1 MEMAERVEAIRQKLN
16 QYGYE
21 YYVLDRPSVPDA
33 EYDRL
38 MNELIEIETDYP
50 ELRSPDSPT
59 QRVGGVPLD
68 AFVKVTHDTPML
80 SLGNVFSKEEL
91 VEWVERIEKDLGYS
105 PLFVAELK
113 FDGLA
118 VSLKYEE
125 GRLVRGATRGDG
137 TTGEDITQNLKTI
150 RSIPLRLN
158 EDVTFEVRGEA
169 YMPKRSFEH
178 LNDERERLG
187 EPLFANPRNAAAGSL
202 RQLDSKIAA
211 SRNLAFFAYGLV
223 STDDLVAS
231 HDESL
236 EYLRRLGIA
245 VSQEYT
251 TCHTADELWDY
262 IETYVT
268 KRSELPYEIDGIV
281 IKVAAYEEQE
291 QLGFTAKSPR
301 WAVAYKF
308 PAEEVVT
315 TIEDVD
321 FSVGR
326 TGKVTPR
333 ARFAPVSV
341 AGSTVTYATLH
352 NEDFIVEKDLHI
364 GDRVVIKKAGD
375 VIPAVVSALVSERT
389 GEEKEIVFPSHCP
402 ACESELVR
410 LEGEADHRCVNPEC
424 PAQLLEG
431 LIHFVSRPAMNI
443 DGLGEKV
450 ITQLHASDLVH
461 NVADLYRLDRDALLA
476 LDRMGETSV
485 TNLLAAIEQ
494 SKQNSLERVLFAL
507 GIRLVGQK
515 AAALIAERFETM
527 EAVMEASVDEL
538 TSIDGIGTKMAESI
552 VLYFEKPEARD
563 LVRDLGAAGVNLT
576 FKGAK
581 RPVADADAPL
591 AGKTVVLTGKLH
603 EMTRGEAGKQLE
615 LLGASVTGSVSKNTD
630 LLIAGEKAGSKLT
643 KAESLGIEVWDE
655 AALLAFLADRS

>member
-1 MEMAERVEAIRQKLN
+1 MEMAERVEELRKTLN

-21 YYVLDRPSVPDA
+21 YYVLDRPSVPDS

-38 MNELIEIETDYP
+38 MNELIQIETDYP
-50 ELRSPDSPT
+50 ELRTPDSPT
-59 QRVGGVPLD
+59 QRVGGAPLD

-91 VEWVERIEKDLGYS
+91 AEWVERIEKDLGYT
-105 PLFVAELK
+105 PTFVAELK

-118 VSLKYEE
+118 VSLKYED

-137 TTGEDITQNLKTI
+137 TIGEDITQNLKTI
-150 RSIPLRLN
+150 RAIPLRLQ

-169 YMPKRSFEH
+169 YMPKRSFEQ

-223 STDDLVAS
+223 SQDDLVAS

-236 EYLRRLGIA
+236 AYLKRLGVA
-245 VSQEYT
+245 VSGDYT
-251 TCHTADELWDY
+251 TCKTADELWDY
-262 IETYVT
+262 IEMYVT

-281 IKVAAYEEQE
+281 IKVAGYEEQE

-352 NEDFIVEKDLHI
+352 NEDFIKEKDLHI

-375 VIPAVVSALVSERT
+375 VIPAVVSALASERS
-389 GEEKEIVFPSHCP
+389 GEERAIEFPTHCP
-402 ACESELVR
+402 ACGSELIR

-431 LIHFVSRPAMNI
+431 LIHFVSRQAMNI

-450 ITQLHASDLVH
+450 ITQLHEAGLVH
-461 NVADLYRLDRDALLA
+461 NVADLYRLNRDDLLG
-476 LDRMGETSV
+476 LERMGETSV
-485 TNLLAAIEQ
+485 TNLLSAIEQ

-515 AAALIAERFETM
+515 AASLIAERFETM
-527 EAVMEASVDEL
+527 EAIIDATVEEL

-552 VLYFEKPEARD
+552 VLYFEKPEARE
-563 LVRDLGAAGVNLT
+563 LVSELAESGVNLS
-576 FKGAK
+576 FKGTK
-581 RPVADADAPL
+581 RPTAEGAPL
-591 AGKTVVLTGKLH
+591 SGKTVVLTGKLH

-630 LLIAGEKAGSKLT
+630 LLVAGEKAGSKLT

-655 AALLAFLADRS
+655 AKLLDFLSEHA

>member
-1 MEMAERVEAIRQKLN
+1 MEMTERVEELREALN

-21 YYVLDRPSVPDA
+21 YYVLDRPSVPDS

-38 MNELIEIETDYP
+38 MNELIQIETDYP
-50 ELRSPDSPT
+50 ELRTPDSPT
-59 QRVGGVPLD
+59 QRVGGAPLD

-80 SLGNVFSKEEL
+80 SLGNVFSEEEL
-91 VEWVERIEKDLGYS
+91 VEWVERIEKDLGYT
-105 PLFVAELK
+105 PKFVAELK

-125 GRLVRGATRGDG
+125 GRFTRGATRGDG
-137 TTGEDITQNLKTI
+137 TEGEDVTQNLKTI
-150 RSIPLRLN
+150 RSIPLRLR
-158 EDVTFEVRGEA
+158 EDVTFEVRGEV
-169 YMPKRSFEH
+169 YMPKRSFEQ

-187 EPLFANPRNAAAGSL
+187 EPLFANPRNAAAGSI

-223 STDDLVAS
+223 SQDDLVAS
-231 HDESL
+231 HDQSL
-236 EYLRRLGIA
+236 DYLKRLGVA
-245 VSQEYT
+245 VSNDYT
-251 TCHTADELWDY
+251 TCSTAGELWDY

-268 KRSELPYEIDGIV
+268 KRNELPYEIDGIV
-281 IKVAAYEEQE
+281 IKVAGYEEQE

-315 TIEDVD
+315 TIEAVD

-352 NEDFIVEKDLHI
+352 NEDFIKEKDLHI
-364 GDRVVIKKAGD
+364 GDRVIIKKAGD
-375 VIPAVVSALVSERT
+375 VIPAVVSALVSERD
-389 GEEKEIVFPSHCP
+389 GEEREIEFPTHCP
-402 ACESELVR
+402 ACESELIR

-431 LIHFVSRPAMNI
+431 LIHFVSRQAMNI

-450 ITQLHASDLVH
+450 ITQLHESGLIH
-461 NVADLYRLDRDALLA
+461 TVADLYRLDRGDLLA
-476 LDRMGETSV
+476 LERMGETSV
-485 TNLLAAIEQ
+485 SNLLTAIEQ

-515 AAALIAERFETM
+515 AASIIAERFETM
-527 EAVMEASVDEL
+527 EAIMDATVEEL
-538 TSIDGIGTKMAESI
+538 TAIDGIGTKMAESI
-552 VLYFEKPEARD
+552 VLYFEKPEARE
-563 LVRDLGAAGVNLT
+563 LVHELGTTGVNLS
-576 FKGAK
+576 FKGTK
-581 RPVADADAPL
+581 RPAADDAPL
-591 AGKTVVLTGKLH
+591 SGKTIVLTGKLH
-603 EMTRGEAGKQLE
+603 EMTRGEAGKKLE

-630 LLIAGEKAGSKLT
+630 ILVAGEKAGSKLT
-643 KAESLGIEVWDE
+643 KAESFGIEVWDE
-655 AALLAFLADRS
+655 AKLLDFLNGHV

>member
-1 MEMAERVEAIRQKLN
+1 MEMAERVEELRKSLN

-21 YYVLDRPSVPDA
+21 YYVLDRPSVPDS

-38 MNELIEIETDYP
+38 MNELIQIETDYP
-50 ELRSPDSPT
+50 ELRTPDSPT
-59 QRVGGVPLD
+59 QRVGGAPLD

-91 VEWVERIEKDLGYS
+91 VEWVERIEKDLGYT
-105 PLFVAELK
+105 PTFVAELK

-118 VSLKYEE
+118 VSLKYED

-150 RSIPLRLN
+150 RAIPLRLQ

-169 YMPKRSFEH
+169 YMPKRSFEQ
-178 LNDERERLG
+178 LNDERERVG

-223 STDDLVAS
+223 SQDDLVAS

-236 EYLRRLGIA
+236 DYLKRLGVA
-245 VSQEYT
+245 VSGDYT
-251 TCHTADELWDY
+251 TCKTADELWDY

-281 IKVAAYEEQE
+281 IKVAGYEEQE

-352 NEDFIVEKDLHI
+352 NEDFIKEKDLHI

-375 VIPAVVSALVSERT
+375 VIPAVVSALASERS
-389 GEEKEIVFPSHCP
+389 GEEQAIEFPTHCP
-402 ACESELVR
+402 ACGSELIR

-431 LIHFVSRPAMNI
+431 LIHFVSRQAMNI

-450 ITQLHASDLVH
+450 ITQLHEAGLVH
-461 NVADLYRLDRDALLA
+461 NVADLYRLNRDDLLG
-476 LDRMGETSV
+476 LERMGETSV
-485 TNLLAAIEQ
+485 TNLLSAIEQ

-515 AAALIAERFETM
+515 AASLIAERFETM
-527 EAVMEASVDEL
+527 EVIIDAKVEEL

-552 VLYFEKPEARD
+552 VLYFEKPEARE
-563 LVRDLGAAGVNLT
+563 LVKELSESGVNLS
-576 FKGAK
+576 FKGTK
-581 RPVADADAPL
+581 RPTTEGAPL
-591 AGKTVVLTGKLH
+591 SGKTVVLTGKLH

-630 LLIAGEKAGSKLT
+630 LLVAGEKAGSKLT

-655 AALLAFLADRS
+655 AKLLDFINEHA

>member
-1 MEMAERVEAIRQKLN
+1 MEMAERVEELRQMLN

-21 YYVLDRPSVPDA
+21 YYVLDRPSVPDS

-38 MNELIEIETDYP
+38 MNELIQIETDYP
-50 ELRSPDSPT
+50 ELRTPDSPT
-59 QRVGGVPLD
+59 QRVGGAPLD

-91 VEWVERIEKDLGYS
+91 VEWVERIEKDLGYT
-105 PLFVAELK
+105 PTFVAELK

-118 VSLKYEE
+118 VSLKYEN

-158 EDVTFEVRGEA
+158 EDVTLEVRGEA
-169 YMPKRSFEH
+169 YMPKRSFEQ
-178 LNDERERLG
+178 LNDERERIG

-223 STDDLVAS
+223 SQDDLVAS

-236 EYLRRLGIA
+236 DYLKRLGVA
-245 VSQEYT
+245 VNGDYRICQ
-251 TCHTADELWDY
+251 TADELWDY

-268 KRSELPYEIDGIV
+268 KRSDLPYEIDGIV
-281 IKVAAYEEQE
+281 IKVAGYEEQE

-352 NEDFIVEKDLHI
+352 NEDFIKEKDLHI

-375 VIPAVVSALVSERT
+375 VIPAVVSALASERS
-389 GEEKEIVFPSHCP
+389 GEERVIEFPTHCP
-402 ACESELVR
+402 ACGSELIR

-431 LIHFVSRPAMNI
+431 LIHFVSRQAMNI

-450 ITQLHASDLVH
+450 ITQLHEAGLVH
-461 NVADLYRLDRDALLA
+461 NVADLYRLDRDDLLG
-476 LDRMGETSV
+476 LERMGETSV
-485 TNLLAAIEQ
+485 TNLLSAIEQ

-515 AAALIAERFETM
+515 AASLIAERFETM
-527 EAVMEASVDEL
+527 EAIIAATVEEL
-538 TSIDGIGTKMAESI
+538 TAIDGIGTKMAESI
-552 VLYFEKPEARD
+552 VLYFEKPEARE
-563 LVRDLGAAGVNLT
+563 LVKELSELGVNLS
-576 FKGAK
+576 FKGTK
-581 RPVADADAPL
+581 RPTTEGAPL
-591 AGKTVVLTGKLH
+591 SGKTVVLTGKLH

-630 LLIAGEKAGSKLT
+630 LLVAGEKAGSKLA

-655 AALLAFLADRS
+655 AKLLDFLHEHA

>member
-1 MEMAERVEAIRQKLN
+1 MEMIEHVEALRQKLN
-16 QYGYE
+16 QYGHE

-38 MNELIEIETDYP
+38 MNELIQIETEYP

-59 QRVGGVPLD
+59 QRVGGAPLD

-80 SLGNVFSKEEL
+80 SLGNVFSRDDL
-91 VEWVERIEKDLGYS
+91 SEWVERIEKDLGYA

-118 VSLKYEE
+118 VSLKYED
-125 GRLVRGATRGDG
+125 GRLKRGATRGDG
-137 TTGEDITQNLKTI
+137 TTGEDITRNLRTI

-169 YMPKRSFEH
+169 YMPKRSFEQ

-202 RQLDSKIAA
+202 RQLDSKIAS

-223 STDDLVAS
+223 SDGELVTS

-236 EYLRRLGIA
+236 EYLKRLGVA
-245 VSQEYT
+245 VSSEYT
-251 TCHTADELWDY
+251 TCRTADELWDY

-268 KRSELPYEIDGIV
+268 KRADLPYEIDGIV

-352 NEDFIVEKDLHI
+352 NEDFIKEKDLRI
-364 GDRVVIKKAGD
+364 NDRVVIKKAGD
-375 VIPAVVSALVSERT
+375 VIPAVVSAIVSERT
-389 GEEKEIVFPSHCP
+389 GDEAEIVFPTNCP
-402 ACESELVR
+402 ACSSELVR

-450 ITQLHASDLVH
+450 ITQLHAAGLVH
-461 NVADLYRLDRDALLA
+461 NVADLYVLERDTLLN
-476 LDRMGETSV
+476 LERMGETSV

-515 AAALIAERFETM
+515 AAILIAERFDTM
-527 EAVMEASVDEL
+527 EAIMKATAEEL
-538 TSIDGIGTKMAESI
+538 IAIDGIGTKMAESI
-552 VLYFEKPEARD
+552 VLYFEKPEARE
-563 LVRDLGAAGVNLT
+563 LVRELEAVGVNLT

-581 RPVADADAPL
+581 RPVDTDAPL
-591 AGKTVVLTGKLH
+591 AGKTVVLTGKLY
-603 EMTRGEAGKQLE
+603 EMTRGEAGNRLE

-630 LLIAGEKAGSKLT
+630 LLVAGEKAGSKLS
-643 KAESLGIEVWDE
+643 KAETLGVEVWDE
-655 AALLAFLADRS
+655 SKLLAFLAEHA

>member
-1 MEMAERVEAIRQKLN
+1 MEMAERVEELRKTLN

-21 YYVLDRPSVPDA
+21 YYVLDRPSVPDS

-38 MNELIEIETDYP
+38 MNELIQIETDYP
-50 ELRSPDSPT
+50 ELRTPDSPT
-59 QRVGGVPLD
+59 QRVGGAPLD

-80 SLGNVFSKEEL
+80 SLGNVFSKEGL
-91 VEWVERIEKDLGYS
+91 VEWVERIEKDLGYT
-105 PLFVAELK
+105 PTFVAELK

-118 VSLKYEE
+118 VSLKYED

-150 RSIPLRLN
+150 RAIPLRLQ

-169 YMPKRSFEH
+169 YMPKRSFEQ
-178 LNDERERLG
+178 LNDERERVG

-223 STDDLVAS
+223 SQDDLVAS

-236 EYLRRLGIA
+236 DYLKRLGVA
-245 VSQEYT
+245 VSGDYT
-251 TCHTADELWDY
+251 TCKTADELWDY

-281 IKVAAYEEQE
+281 IKVAGYEEQE

-352 NEDFIVEKDLHI
+352 NEDFIKEKDLHI

-375 VIPAVVSALVSERT
+375 VIPAVVSALASERS
-389 GEEKEIVFPSHCP
+389 GEERAIEFPTHCP
-402 ACESELVR
+402 TCGSELIR

-431 LIHFVSRPAMNI
+431 LIHFVSRQAMNI

-450 ITQLHASDLVH
+450 ITQLHEAGLVH
-461 NVADLYRLDRDALLA
+461 NVADLYRLNRDDLLG
-476 LDRMGETSV
+476 LERMGETSV
-485 TNLLAAIEQ
+485 TNLLSAIEQ

-515 AAALIAERFETM
+515 AASLIAERFETM
-527 EAVMEASVDEL
+527 EAIIEATVEEL

-552 VLYFEKPEARD
+552 VLYFEKPEARE
-563 LVRDLGAAGVNLT
+563 LVKELSESGVNLS
-576 FKGAK
+576 FKGTK
-581 RPVADADAPL
+581 RPTTEGAPL
-591 AGKTVVLTGKLH
+591 SGKTVVLTGKLH
-603 EMTRGEAGKQLE
+603 EMTRGEAGRQLE

-630 LLIAGEKAGSKLT
+630 LLVAGEKAGSKLT

-655 AALLAFLADRS
+655 AKLLDFLNEHA

>member
-1 MEMAERVEAIRQKLN
+1 MEMTEHVETLRQKLN

-38 MNELIEIETDYP
+38 MNELIQIETDYP

-59 QRVGGVPLD
+59 QRVGGAPLD
-68 AFVKVTHDTPML
+68 AFVKVMHDTPML
-80 SLGNVFSKEEL
+80 SLGNVFSKDDL
-91 VEWVERIEKDLGYS
+91 IEWVERIEKDLGYA

-118 VSLKYEE
+118 VSLKYED
-125 GRLVRGATRGDG
+125 GRLKRGATRGDG

-150 RSIPLRLN
+150 RTIPLRLN

-202 RQLDSKIAA
+202 RQLDSKIAS

-223 STDDLVAS
+223 SNDELVAS

-236 EYLRRLGIA
+236 EYLKRLGIA
-245 VSQEYT
+245 VSGEYT
-251 TCHTADELWDY
+251 TCRTADELWDY
-262 IETYVT
+262 IEMYVT

-315 TIEDVD
+315 TIEAVD

-333 ARFAPVSV
+333 ARFAPVAV

-352 NEDFIVEKDLHI
+352 NEDFIKEKDLRI
-364 GDRVVIKKAGD
+364 NDRVVIKKAGD

-389 GEEKEIVFPSHCP
+389 GNEAEIIFPTHCP
-402 ACESELVR
+402 ACASELVR
-410 LEGEADHRCVNPEC
+410 LDGEADHRCVNPEC

-450 ITQLHASDLVH
+450 ITQLHAAGLVH
-461 NVADLYRLDRDALLA
+461 NVADLYVLDREALLA
-476 LDRMGETSV
+476 LERMGETSV

-515 AAALIAERFETM
+515 AAVLIAERFETM
-527 EAVMEASVDEL
+527 DAIMDASVEAL
-538 TSIDGIGTKMAESI
+538 IAIDGIGTKMAESI
-552 VLYFEKPEARD
+552 VLYFEKPEARE
-563 LVRDLGAAGVNLT
+563 LVRELDTAGVNLT
-576 FKGAK
+576 FKGVK
-581 RPVADADAPL
+581 RSVAADAPL
-591 AGKTVVLTGKLH
+591 AGKTVVLTGKLY
-603 EMTRGEAGKQLE
+603 EMTRGEAGKRLE

-630 LLIAGEKAGSKLT
+630 LLVAGEKAGSKLS
-643 KAESLGIEVWDE
+643 KAEALGVEVWDE
-655 AALLAFLADRS
+655 TQLLAFLAEHV

>member
-1 MEMAERVEAIRQKLN
+1 MAERVEELRQTLN

-21 YYVLDRPSVPDA
+21 YYVLDRPSVPDS

-38 MNELIEIETDYP
+38 MNELIQIETDYP
-50 ELRSPDSPT
+50 ELRTPDSPT
-59 QRVGGVPLD
+59 QRVGGAPLD

-91 VEWVERIEKDLGYS
+91 VEWVERIEKDLGYT
-105 PLFVAELK
+105 PTFVAELK

-118 VSLKYEE
+118 VSLKYEN

-169 YMPKRSFEH
+169 YMPKRSFEQ
-178 LNDERERLG
+178 LNDERERNG

-223 STDDLVAS
+223 SQDDLVAS

-236 EYLRRLGIA
+236 DYLKRLGVA
-245 VSQEYT
+245 VSGDYT
-251 TCHTADELWDY
+251 TCQTADELWDY
-262 IETYVT
+262 IETYAT
-268 KRSELPYEIDGIV
+268 KRSDLPYEIDGIV
-281 IKVAAYEEQE
+281 IKVAGYEEQE

-352 NEDFIVEKDLHI
+352 NEDFIKEKDLHI

-375 VIPAVVSALVSERT
+375 VIPAVVSALASERS
-389 GEEKEIVFPSHCP
+389 GEERVIEFPTHCP
-402 ACESELVR
+402 ACGSELIR

-431 LIHFVSRPAMNI
+431 LIHFVSRQAMNI

-450 ITQLHASDLVH
+450 ITQLHEAGLVH
-461 NVADLYRLDRDALLA
+461 NVADLYRLDRDDLLG
-476 LDRMGETSV
+476 LERMGETSV
-485 TNLLAAIEQ
+485 TNLLSAIEQ

-515 AAALIAERFETM
+515 AASLIAERFETM
-527 EAVMEASVDEL
+527 EAIIAATVEEL
-538 TSIDGIGTKMAESI
+538 TAIDGIGTKMAESI
-552 VLYFEKPEARD
+552 VLYFEKPEARE
-563 LVRDLGAAGVNLT
+563 LVKELSELGVNLS
-576 FKGAK
+576 FKGTK
-581 RPVADADAPL
+581 RPTTEGAPL
-591 AGKTVVLTGKLH
+591 SGKTVVLTGKLH

-615 LLGASVTGSVSKNTD
+615 RLGASVTGSVSKNTD
-630 LLIAGEKAGSKLT
+630 LLVAGEKAGSKLA

-655 AALLAFLADRS
+655 AKLLNFLHEQA

>member
-1 MEMAERVEAIRQKLN
+1 MEMAERVEELRKSLN

-21 YYVLDRPSVPDA
+21 YYVLDRPSVPDS

-38 MNELIEIETDYP
+38 MNELIQIETDYP
-50 ELRSPDSPT
+50 ELRTPDSPT
-59 QRVGGVPLD
+59 QRVGGAPLD

-91 VEWVERIEKDLGYS
+91 VEWVERIEKDLGYT
-105 PLFVAELK
+105 PTFVAELK

-118 VSLKYEE
+118 VSLKYED

-150 RSIPLRLN
+150 RAIPLRLQ

-169 YMPKRSFEH
+169 YMPKRSFEQ
-178 LNDERERLG
+178 LNDERERVG

-223 STDDLVAS
+223 SQDDLVAS

-236 EYLRRLGIA
+236 DYLKRLGVA
-245 VSQEYT
+245 VSGDYT
-251 TCHTADELWDY
+251 TCKTADELWEY

-281 IKVAAYEEQE
+281 IKVAGYEEQE

-352 NEDFIVEKDLHI
+352 NEDFIKEKDLHI

-375 VIPAVVSALVSERT
+375 VIPAVVSALASERS
-389 GEEKEIVFPSHCP
+389 GKEQVIEFPTHCP
-402 ACESELVR
+402 ACGSELIR

-431 LIHFVSRPAMNI
+431 LIHFVSRQAMNI

-450 ITQLHASDLVH
+450 ITQLHEAGLVH
-461 NVADLYRLDRDALLA
+461 NVADLYRLNRDDLLG
-476 LDRMGETSV
+476 LERMGETSV
-485 TNLLAAIEQ
+485 ANLLSAIEQ

-515 AAALIAERFETM
+515 AASLIAERFETM
-527 EAVMEASVDEL
+527 EAIIEATVEEL

-552 VLYFEKPEARD
+552 VLYFEKPEARE
-563 LVRDLGAAGVNLT
+563 LVSELAESGVNLS
-576 FKGAK
+576 FKGTK
-581 RPVADADAPL
+581 RPTAEGAPL
-591 AGKTVVLTGKLH
+591 SGKTVVLTGKLH

-630 LLIAGEKAGSKLT
+630 LLVAGEKAGSKLT

-655 AALLAFLADRS
+655 VKLLDFLSEHA

>member
-1 MEMAERVEAIRQKLN
+1 MEMAERVEELRQTLN

-21 YYVLDRPSVPDA
+21 YYVLDRPSVPDS

-38 MNELIEIETDYP
+38 MNELIQIETDYP
-50 ELRSPDSPT
+50 ELRTPDSPT
-59 QRVGGVPLD
+59 QRVGGAPLD

-91 VEWVERIEKDLGYS
+91 VEWVERIEKDLGYT
-105 PLFVAELK
+105 PTFVAELK

-118 VSLKYEE
+118 VSLKYEN

-169 YMPKRSFEH
+169 YMPKRSFEQ
-178 LNDERERLG
+178 LNEERERNG

-223 STDDLVAS
+223 SQDDLVAS

-236 EYLRRLGIA
+236 DYLKRLGVA
-245 VSQEYT
+245 VSGDYT
-251 TCHTADELWDY
+251 TCQTADELWDY
-262 IETYVT
+262 IETYAT
-268 KRSELPYEIDGIV
+268 KRSDLPYEIDGIV
-281 IKVAAYEEQE
+281 IKVAGYEEQE

-352 NEDFIVEKDLHI
+352 NEDFIKEKDLHI

-375 VIPAVVSALVSERT
+375 VIPAVVSALASERS
-389 GEEKEIVFPSHCP
+389 GEERVIEFPTHCP
-402 ACESELVR
+402 ACGSELIR

-431 LIHFVSRPAMNI
+431 LIHFVSRQAMNI

-450 ITQLHASDLVH
+450 ITQLHEAGLVH
-461 NVADLYRLDRDALLA
+461 NVADLYRLDRDDLLG
-476 LDRMGETSV
+476 LERMGETSV
-485 TNLLAAIEQ
+485 TNLLSAIEQ

-515 AAALIAERFETM
+515 AASLIAERFETM
-527 EAVMEASVDEL
+527 EAIIAATVEEL
-538 TSIDGIGTKMAESI
+538 TAIDGIGTKMAESI
-552 VLYFEKPEARD
+552 VLYFEKPEARE
-563 LVRDLGAAGVNLT
+563 LVKELSESGVNLS
-576 FKGAK
+576 FKGTK
-581 RPVADADAPL
+581 RPTTEGAPL
-591 AGKTVVLTGKLH
+591 SGKTVVLTGKLH

-615 LLGASVTGSVSKNTD
+615 RLGASVTGSVSKNTD
-630 LLIAGEKAGSKLT
+630 LLVAGEKAGSKLA

-655 AALLAFLADRS
+655 AKLLDFLHEQA

>member
-1 MEMAERVEAIRQKLN
+1 MEMAERVEELRKTLN

-21 YYVLDRPSVPDA
+21 YYVLDRPSVPDS

-38 MNELIEIETDYP
+38 MNELIQIETDYP
-50 ELRSPDSPT
+50 ELRTPDSPT
-59 QRVGGVPLD
+59 QRVGGAPLD

-91 VEWVERIEKDLGYS
+91 VEWVERIEKDLGYT
-105 PLFVAELK
+105 PTFVAELK

-118 VSLKYEE
+118 VSLKYEN

-169 YMPKRSFEH
+169 YMPKRSFEQ
-178 LNDERERLG
+178 LNDERERVG

-223 STDDLVAS
+223 SQDDLVAS

-236 EYLRRLGIA
+236 AYLKRLGVA
-245 VSQEYT
+245 VSGDYT
-251 TCHTADELWDY
+251 TCQTADELWDY

-281 IKVAAYEEQE
+281 IKVAGYEEQE

-352 NEDFIVEKDLHI
+352 NEDFIKEKDLHI

-375 VIPAVVSALVSERT
+375 VIPAVVSALASERN
-389 GEEKEIVFPSHCP
+389 GEERVIEFPTHCP
-402 ACESELVR
+402 ACGSELVR
-410 LEGEADHRCVNPEC
+410 LEDEADHRCVNPEC

-431 LIHFVSRPAMNI
+431 LIHFVSRQAMNI

-450 ITQLHASDLVH
+450 ITQLHEAGLVH
-461 NVADLYRLDRDALLA
+461 NVADLYRLNRDDLLA
-476 LDRMGETSV
+476 LERMGETSV
-485 TNLLAAIEQ
+485 TNLLSAIEQ

-515 AAALIAERFETM
+515 AASLIAERFESMDAIIDATV
-527 EAVMEASVDEL
+527 EEL

-552 VLYFEKPEARD
+552 VVYFEKPEARE
-563 LVRDLGAAGVNLT
+563 LIRELAESGVNLS

-581 RPVADADAPL
+581 RPATDGAPL
-591 AGKTVVLTGKLH
+591 SGKTVVLTGKLH

-630 LLIAGEKAGSKLT
+630 LLVAGEKAGSKLA

-655 AALLAFLADRS
+655 AKLLDFLHEQA

>member
-1 MEMAERVEAIRQKLN
+1 MEMAERVEELRKTLN

-21 YYVLDRPSVPDA
+21 YYVLDRPSVPDS

-38 MNELIEIETDYP
+38 MNELIQIETDYP
-50 ELRSPDSPT
+50 ELRTPDSPT
-59 QRVGGVPLD
+59 QRVGGAPLD

-91 VEWVERIEKDLGYS
+91 AEWVERIEKDLGYT
-105 PLFVAELK
+105 PTFVAELK

-118 VSLKYEE
+118 VSLKYED

-137 TTGEDITQNLKTI
+137 TIGEDITQNLKTI
-150 RSIPLRLN
+150 RAIPLRLQ

-169 YMPKRSFEH
+169 YMPKRSFEQ

-223 STDDLVAS
+223 SQDDLVAS

-236 EYLRRLGIA
+236 AYLKRLGVA
-245 VSQEYT
+245 VSGDYT
-251 TCHTADELWDY
+251 TCKTADELWDY
-262 IETYVT
+262 IEMYVT

-281 IKVAAYEEQE
+281 IKVAGYEEQE

-352 NEDFIVEKDLHI
+352 NEDFIKEKDLHI

-375 VIPAVVSALVSERT
+375 VIPAVVSALASERS
-389 GEEKEIVFPSHCP
+389 GDERAIEFPTHCP
-402 ACESELVR
+402 ACGSELIR

-431 LIHFVSRPAMNI
+431 LIHFVSRQAMNI

-450 ITQLHASDLVH
+450 ITQLHEAGLVH
-461 NVADLYRLDRDALLA
+461 NVADLYRLNRADLLG
-476 LDRMGETSV
+476 LERMGETSV
-485 TNLLAAIEQ
+485 TNLLSAIEQ

-515 AAALIAERFETM
+515 AASLIAERFETM
-527 EAVMEASVDEL
+527 EAIIDATVEEL

-552 VLYFEKPEARD
+552 VLYFEKPEARE
-563 LVRDLGAAGVNLT
+563 LVSELAESGVNLS
-576 FKGAK
+576 FKGTK
-581 RPVADADAPL
+581 RPTAEGAPL
-591 AGKTVVLTGKLH
+591 SGKTVVLTGKLH

-630 LLIAGEKAGSKLT
+630 LLVAGEKAGSKLT

-655 AALLAFLADRS
+655 AKLLDFLSEYA

>member
-1 MEMAERVEAIRQKLN
+1 MAERVEELRKVLN

-21 YYVLDRPSVPDA
+21 YYVLDRPSVPDS

-38 MNELIEIETDYP
+38 MNELIQIETDHP
-50 ELRSPDSPT
+50 ELLTPDSPT
-59 QRVGGVPLD
+59 QRVGGAPLD

-91 VEWVERIEKDLGYS
+91 VEWTERIEKDLGHT
-105 PLFVAELK
+105 PTFVAELK

-118 VSLKYEE
+118 VSLKYED
-125 GRLVRGATRGDG
+125 GRLTRGATRGDG

-169 YMPKRSFEH
+169 YMPKRSFKQ
-178 LNDERERLG
+178 LNDERERAG

-223 STDDLVAS
+223 SQDDLVAS

-236 EYLRRLGIA
+236 DYLKRLGVA
-245 VSQEYT
+245 VNGDYM
-251 TCHTADELWDY
+251 TCQTADELWDY

-281 IKVAAYEEQE
+281 IKVAGYEEQE

-315 TIEDVD
+315 TIEDID

-352 NEDFIVEKDLHI
+352 NEDFIKEKDLRI

-375 VIPAVVSALVSERT
+375 VIPAVVSALASERS
-389 GEEKEIVFPSHCP
+389 GEEQMIEFPTHCP
-402 ACESELVR
+402 ACGSELIR

-431 LIHFVSRPAMNI
+431 LIHFVSRQAMNI

-450 ITQLHASDLVH
+450 ITQLHEAGLVH
-461 NVADLYRLDRDALLA
+461 NVADLYRLDRNDLLG
-476 LDRMGETSV
+476 LERMGETSV
-485 TNLLAAIEQ
+485 TNLLSAIEE

-515 AAALIAERFETM
+515 AASLIAERFETM
-527 EAVMEASVDEL
+527 EEIIDATVEAL

-552 VLYFEKPEARD
+552 VLYFEKPEARE
-563 LVRDLGAAGVNLT
+563 LVRELAESGVNLS

-581 RPVADADAPL
+581 RPASDDAPL

-630 LLIAGEKAGSKLT
+630 LLVAGEKAGSKLA

-655 AALLAFLADRS
+655 AKLLHYLNEQA

>member
-1 MEMAERVEAIRQKLN
+1 MEMTEHVETLRQKLN

-38 MNELIEIETDYP
+38 MNELIQIETDYP

-59 QRVGGVPLD
+59 QRVGGAPLD

-80 SLGNVFSKEEL
+80 SLGNVFSKDDL
-91 VEWVERIEKDLGYS
+91 IEWVERIEKDLGYA

-118 VSLKYEE
+118 VSLKYEN
-125 GRLVRGATRGDG
+125 GRFKRGATRGDG

-150 RSIPLRLN
+150 RTIPLRLN

-202 RQLDSKIAA
+202 RQLDSKIAS

-223 STDDLVAS
+223 SNDELVAS

-236 EYLRRLGIA
+236 EYLKRLGIA
-245 VSQEYT
+245 VSGEYT
-251 TCHTADELWDY
+251 TCRTADELWDY
-262 IETYVT
+262 IEMYVT

-333 ARFAPVSV
+333 ARFAPVAV

-352 NEDFIVEKDLHI
+352 NEDFIKEKDLRI
-364 GDRVVIKKAGD
+364 NDRVVIKKAGD

-389 GEEKEIVFPSHCP
+389 GNEAEIVFPTRCP

-410 LEGEADHRCVNPEC
+410 LDGEADHRCVNPEC

-450 ITQLHASDLVH
+450 ITQLHAAGLVH
-461 NVADLYRLDRDALLA
+461 NVADLYVLEREALLD
-476 LDRMGETSV
+476 LERMGETSV

-515 AAALIAERFETM
+515 AASLIAERFETM
-527 EAVMEASVDEL
+527 DAIMDASVEAL
-538 TSIDGIGTKMAESI
+538 IGIDGIGTKMAESI
-552 VLYFEKPEARD
+552 VLYFEKPEARE
-563 LVRDLGAAGVNLT
+563 LVRELDTAGVNLT
-576 FKGAK
+576 FKGVK
-581 RPVADADAPL
+581 RSVAADAPL
-591 AGKTVVLTGKLH
+591 AGKTVVLTGKLY
-603 EMTRGEAGKQLE
+603 EMTRGEAGKRLE

-630 LLIAGEKAGSKLT
+630 LLVAGEKAGSKLS
-643 KAESLGIEVWDE
+643 KAEALGVEVWDE
-655 AALLAFLADRS
+655 SKLLAFLAEHV

>member
-1 MEMAERVEAIRQKLN
+1 MEMAERVEELRQTLN

-21 YYVLDRPSVPDA
+21 YYVLDRPSVPDS

-38 MNELIEIETDYP
+38 MNELIQIETDYP
-50 ELRSPDSPT
+50 ELRTPDSPT
-59 QRVGGVPLD
+59 QRVGGAPLD

-91 VEWVERIEKDLGYS
+91 VEWVERIEKDLGYT
-105 PLFVAELK
+105 PTFVAELK

-118 VSLKYEE
+118 VSLKYEN

-169 YMPKRSFEH
+169 YMPKRSFEQ
-178 LNDERERLG
+178 LNDERERNG

-223 STDDLVAS
+223 SQDDLVAS

-236 EYLRRLGIA
+236 DYLKRLGVA
-245 VSQEYT
+245 VSGDYT
-251 TCHTADELWDY
+251 TCQTADELWDY
-262 IETYVT
+262 IETYAT
-268 KRSELPYEIDGIV
+268 KRSDLPYEIDGIV
-281 IKVAAYEEQE
+281 IKVAGYEEQE

-352 NEDFIVEKDLHI
+352 NEDFIKEKDLHI

-375 VIPAVVSALVSERT
+375 VIPAVVSALASERS
-389 GEEKEIVFPSHCP
+389 GEERVIEFPTHCP
-402 ACESELVR
+402 ACGSELIR

-431 LIHFVSRPAMNI
+431 LIHFVSRQAMNI

-450 ITQLHASDLVH
+450 ITQLHEAGLVH
-461 NVADLYRLDRDALLA
+461 NVADLYRLDRDDLLG
-476 LDRMGETSV
+476 LERMGETSV
-485 TNLLAAIEQ
+485 TNLLSAIEQ

-515 AAALIAERFETM
+515 AASLIAERFETM
-527 EAVMEASVDEL
+527 EAIIAATVEEL
-538 TSIDGIGTKMAESI
+538 TAIDGIGTKMAESI
-552 VLYFEKPEARD
+552 VLYFEKPEARE
-563 LVRDLGAAGVNLT
+563 LVKELSESGVNLS
-576 FKGAK
+576 FKGTK
-581 RPVADADAPL
+581 RPTTEGAPL
-591 AGKTVVLTGKLH
+591 SGKTVVLTGKLH

-615 LLGASVTGSVSKNTD
+615 RLGASVTGSVSKNTD
-630 LLIAGEKAGSKLT
+630 LLVAGEKAGSKLA

-655 AALLAFLADRS
+655 AKLLDFLHEQA

>member
-1 MEMAERVEAIRQKLN
+1 MEMAERVEALRQKLN

-59 QRVGGVPLD
+59 QRVGGAPLD

-118 VSLKYEE
+118 VSLKYED

-150 RSIPLRLN
+150 RAIPLRLN

-223 STDDLVAS
+223 SPDDLVAS
-231 HDESL
+231 HDEALAYL
-236 EYLRRLGIA
+236 ERLGIA
-245 VSQEYT
+245 VSQAYT

-352 NEDFIVEKDLHI
+352 NEDFIKEKDLHI

-389 GEEKEIVFPSHCP
+389 GEETEIVFPTHCP
-402 ACESELVR
+402 ACDSELVR
-410 LEGEADHRCVNPEC
+410 LDGEADHRCVNPEC

-450 ITQLHASDLVH
+450 ITQLHEAGLVH
-461 NVADLYRLDRDALLA
+461 NVADLYRLR
-476 LDRMGETSV
+476 R
-485 TNLLAAIEQ
+485 
-494 SKQNSLERVLFAL
+494 
-507 GIRLVGQK
+507 
-515 AAALIAERFETM
+515 
-527 EAVMEASVDEL
+527 
-538 TSIDGIGTKMAESI
+538 
-552 VLYFEKPEARD
+552 
-563 LVRDLGAAGVNLT
+563 
-576 FKGAK
+576 
-581 RPVADADAPL
+581 
-591 AGKTVVLTGKLH
+591 
-603 EMTRGEAGKQLE
+603 
-615 LLGASVTGSVSKNTD
+615 
-630 LLIAGEKAGSKLT
+630 
-643 KAESLGIEVWDE
+643 
-655 AALLAFLADRS
+655 

>member
-1 MEMAERVEAIRQKLN
+1 M
-16 QYGYE
+16 
-21 YYVLDRPSVPDA
+21 
-33 EYDRL
+33 
-38 MNELIEIETDYP
+38 
-50 ELRSPDSPT
+50 
-59 QRVGGVPLD
+59 
-68 AFVKVTHDTPML
+68 
-80 SLGNVFSKEEL
+80 
-91 VEWVERIEKDLGYS
+91 
-105 PLFVAELK
+105 
-113 FDGLA
+113 
-118 VSLKYEE
+118 
-125 GRLVRGATRGDG
+125 
-137 TTGEDITQNLKTI
+137 
-150 RSIPLRLN
+150 
-158 EDVTFEVRGEA
+158 
-169 YMPKRSFEH
+169 
-178 LNDERERLG
+178 
-187 EPLFANPRNAAAGSL
+187 
-202 RQLDSKIAA
+202 
-211 SRNLAFFAYGLV
+211 
-223 STDDLVAS
+223 
-231 HDESL
+231 
-236 EYLRRLGIA
+236 
-245 VSQEYT
+245 
-251 TCHTADELWDY
+251 
-262 IETYVT
+262 
-268 KRSELPYEIDGIV
+268 
-281 IKVAAYEEQE
+281 
-291 QLGFTAKSPR
+291 
-301 WAVAYKF
+301 
-308 PAEEVVT
+308 
-315 TIEDVD
+315 
-321 FSVGR
+321 
-326 TGKVTPR
+326 
-333 ARFAPVSV
+333 
-341 AGSTVTYATLH
+341 TYATLH

-389 GEEKEIVFPSHCP
+389 GEETEIVFPTHCP

-450 ITQLHASDLVH
+450 ITQLHASGLVH
-461 NVADLYRLDRDALLA
+461 NVADLYRLDRDALLE

-527 EAVMEASVDEL
+527 ETVMEASIDDL

-576 FKGAK
+576 FKGTK

-630 LLIAGEKAGSKLT
+630 LLVAGEKAGSKLT

-655 AALLAFLADRS
+655 AALLAFLAEQS

>member
-1 MEMAERVEAIRQKLN
+1 MEMTEHVETLRQKLN

-38 MNELIEIETDYP
+38 MNELIQIETDYP

-59 QRVGGVPLD
+59 QRVGGAPLD

-80 SLGNVFSKEEL
+80 SLGNVFSKDDL
-91 VEWVERIEKDLGYS
+91 IEWVERIEKDLGYA

-118 VSLKYEE
+118 VSLKYED
-125 GRLVRGATRGDG
+125 GRLKRGATRGDG

-150 RSIPLRLN
+150 RTIPLRLN

-202 RQLDSKIAA
+202 RQLDSKIAS

-223 STDDLVAS
+223 SNDELVAS

-236 EYLRRLGIA
+236 EYLKRLGIA
-245 VSQEYT
+245 VSGEYT
-251 TCHTADELWDY
+251 TCRTADELWDY
-262 IETYVT
+262 IEMYVT

-333 ARFAPVSV
+333 ARFAPVAV

-352 NEDFIVEKDLHI
+352 NEDFIKEKDLRI
-364 GDRVVIKKAGD
+364 NDRVVIKKAGD

-389 GEEKEIVFPSHCP
+389 GNEAEIVFPTRCP

-410 LEGEADHRCVNPEC
+410 LDGEADHRCVNPEC

-450 ITQLHASDLVH
+450 ITQLHAAGLVH
-461 NVADLYRLDRDALLA
+461 NVADLYVLEREALLD
-476 LDRMGETSV
+476 LERMGETSV

-515 AAALIAERFETM
+515 AASLIAERFETM
-527 EAVMEASVDEL
+527 DAIMDASVEAL
-538 TSIDGIGTKMAESI
+538 IGIDGIGTKMAESI
-552 VLYFEKPEARD
+552 VLYFEKPEARE
-563 LVRDLGAAGVNLT
+563 LVRELDTAGVNLT
-576 FKGAK
+576 FKGVK
-581 RPVADADAPL
+581 RSVAADAPL
-591 AGKTVVLTGKLH
+591 AGKTVVLTGKLY
-603 EMTRGEAGKQLE
+603 EMTRGEAGKRLE

-630 LLIAGEKAGSKLT
+630 LLVAGEKAGSKLS
-643 KAESLGIEVWDE
+643 KAEALGVEVWDE
-655 AALLAFLADRS
+655 SKLLAFLAEHV

>member
-1 MEMAERVEAIRQKLN
+1 MEMTEHVETLRQKLN

-38 MNELIEIETDYP
+38 MNELIQIETDYP

-59 QRVGGVPLD
+59 QRVGGAPLD

-80 SLGNVFSKEEL
+80 SLGNVFSKDDL
-91 VEWVERIEKDLGYS
+91 IEWVERIEKDLGYA

-118 VSLKYEE
+118 VSLKYED
-125 GRLVRGATRGDG
+125 GRLKRGATRGDG

-150 RSIPLRLN
+150 RTIPLRLN

-202 RQLDSKIAA
+202 RQLDSKIAS

-223 STDDLVAS
+223 SNDELVAS

-236 EYLRRLGIA
+236 EYLKRLGIA
-245 VSQEYT
+245 VSGEYT
-251 TCHTADELWDY
+251 TCRTADELWDY
-262 IETYVT
+262 IEMYVT

-333 ARFAPVSV
+333 ARFAPVAV

-352 NEDFIVEKDLHI
+352 NEDFIKEKDLRI
-364 GDRVVIKKAGD
+364 NDRVVIKKAGD

-389 GEEKEIVFPSHCP
+389 GNEAEIVFPTRCP

-410 LEGEADHRCVNPEC
+410 LDGEADHRCVNPEC

-450 ITQLHASDLVH
+450 ITQLHEAGLVH
-461 NVADLYRLDRDALLA
+461 NVADLYVLEREALLD
-476 LDRMGETSV
+476 LERMGETSV

-515 AAALIAERFETM
+515 AASLIAERFETM
-527 EAVMEASVDEL
+527 DAIMDASVEAL
-538 TSIDGIGTKMAESI
+538 IGIDGIGTKMAESI
-552 VLYFEKPEARD
+552 VLYFEKPEARE
-563 LVRDLGAAGVNLT
+563 LVRELDTAGVNLT
-576 FKGAK
+576 FKGVK
-581 RPVADADAPL
+581 RSVAADAPL
-591 AGKTVVLTGKLH
+591 AGKTVVLTGKLY
-603 EMTRGEAGKQLE
+603 EMTRGEAGKRLE

-630 LLIAGEKAGSKLT
+630 LLVAGEKAGSKLS
-643 KAESLGIEVWDE
+643 KAEALGVEVWDE
-655 AALLAFLADRS
+655 SKLLAFLAEHV

>member
-1 MEMAERVEAIRQKLN
+1 MEMAERVEELRQTLN

-21 YYVLDRPSVPDA
+21 YYVLDRPSVPDS

-38 MNELIEIETDYP
+38 MNELIQIETDYP
-50 ELRSPDSPT
+50 ELRTPDSPT
-59 QRVGGVPLD
+59 QRVGGAPLD

-91 VEWVERIEKDLGYS
+91 VEWVERIEKDLGYT
-105 PLFVAELK
+105 PTFVAELK

-118 VSLKYEE
+118 VSLKYEN

-169 YMPKRSFEH
+169 YMPKRSFEQ
-178 LNDERERLG
+178 LNDERERNG

-223 STDDLVAS
+223 SQDDLVAS

-236 EYLRRLGIA
+236 DYLKRLGVA
-245 VSQEYT
+245 VSGDYT
-251 TCHTADELWDY
+251 TCQTADELWDY

-268 KRSELPYEIDGIV
+268 KRSDLPYEIDGIV
-281 IKVAAYEEQE
+281 IKVAGYEEQE

-352 NEDFIVEKDLHI
+352 NEDFIKEKDLHI

-375 VIPAVVSALVSERT
+375 VIPAVVSALASERS
-389 GEEKEIVFPSHCP
+389 GEERVIEFPTHCP
-402 ACESELVR
+402 ACGSELIR

-431 LIHFVSRPAMNI
+431 LIHFVSRQAMNI

-450 ITQLHASDLVH
+450 IKQLHEAGLVH
-461 NVADLYRLDRDALLA
+461 NVADLYRLDRDDLLG
-476 LDRMGETSV
+476 LERMGETSV
-485 TNLLAAIEQ
+485 TNLLSAIEQ

-515 AAALIAERFETM
+515 AASLIAERFETM
-527 EAVMEASVDEL
+527 EAIIAATVEEL
-538 TSIDGIGTKMAESI
+538 TAIDGIGTKMAESI
-552 VLYFEKPEARD
+552 VLYFEKPEARE
-563 LVRDLGAAGVNLT
+563 LVKELSESGVNLS
-576 FKGAK
+576 FKGTK
-581 RPVADADAPL
+581 RPTMEGAPL
-591 AGKTVVLTGKLH
+591 SGKTVVLTGKLH
-603 EMTRGEAGKQLE
+603 EMTRSEAGKQLE

-630 LLIAGEKAGSKLT
+630 LLVAGEKAGSKLA

-655 AALLAFLADRS
+655 AKLLDFLHEQA

>member
-1 MEMAERVEAIRQKLN
+1 MEMAERVEELRQMLN

-21 YYVLDRPSVPDA
+21 YYVLDRPSVPDS

-38 MNELIEIETDYP
+38 MNELIQIETDYP
-50 ELRSPDSPT
+50 ELRTPDSPT
-59 QRVGGVPLD
+59 QRVGGAPLD

-91 VEWVERIEKDLGYS
+91 VEWVERIEKDLGYT
-105 PLFVAELK
+105 PTFVAELK

-118 VSLKYEE
+118 VSLKYEN

-158 EDVTFEVRGEA
+158 EDVTLEVRGEA
-169 YMPKRSFEH
+169 YMPKRSFEQ
-178 LNDERERLG
+178 LNDERERIG

-223 STDDLVAS
+223 SQDDLVAS

-236 EYLRRLGIA
+236 DYLKRLGVA
-245 VSQEYT
+245 VNGDYRICQ
-251 TCHTADELWDY
+251 TADELWDY

-268 KRSELPYEIDGIV
+268 KRSDLPYEIDGIV
-281 IKVAAYEEQE
+281 IKVAGYEEQE

-352 NEDFIVEKDLHI
+352 NEDFIKEKDLHI

-375 VIPAVVSALVSERT
+375 VIPAVVSALASERS
-389 GEEKEIVFPSHCP
+389 GEERVIEFPTHCP
-402 ACESELVR
+402 ACGSELIR

-431 LIHFVSRPAMNI
+431 LIHFVSRQAMNI

-450 ITQLHASDLVH
+450 ITQLHEAGLVH
-461 NVADLYRLDRDALLA
+461 NVADLYRLDRDDLIGLE
-476 LDRMGETSV
+476 RMGETSV
-485 TNLLAAIEQ
+485 TNLLSAIEQ

-515 AAALIAERFETM
+515 AASLIAERFETM
-527 EAVMEASVDEL
+527 EAIIAATVEEL
-538 TSIDGIGTKMAESI
+538 TAIDGIGTKMAESI
-552 VLYFEKPEARD
+552 VLYFEKPEARE
-563 LVRDLGAAGVNLT
+563 LVKELSELGVNLS
-576 FKGAK
+576 FKGTK
-581 RPVADADAPL
+581 RPTTEGAPL
-591 AGKTVVLTGKLH
+591 SGKTVVLTGKLH
-603 EMTRGEAGKQLE
+603 EMTRSEAGKQLE
-615 LLGASVTGSVSKNTD
+615 RLGASVTGSVSKNTD
-630 LLIAGEKAGSKLT
+630 LLVAGEKAGSKLA

-655 AALLAFLADRS
+655 AKLLDFLHEHA

>member
-1 MEMAERVEAIRQKLN
+1 MEMAERVEELRQTLN

-21 YYVLDRPSVPDA
+21 YYVLDRPSVPDS

-38 MNELIEIETDYP
+38 MNELIQIETDYP
-50 ELRSPDSPT
+50 ELRTPDSPT
-59 QRVGGVPLD
+59 QRVGGAPLD

-91 VEWVERIEKDLGYS
+91 VEWVERIEKDLGYT
-105 PLFVAELK
+105 PTFVAELK

-118 VSLKYEE
+118 VSLKYEN

-169 YMPKRSFEH
+169 YMPKRSFEQ
-178 LNDERERLG
+178 LNDERERNG

-223 STDDLVAS
+223 SQDDLVAS

-236 EYLRRLGIA
+236 DYLKRLGVP
-245 VSQEYT
+245 VSGDYT
-251 TCHTADELWDY
+251 ICQTADELWDY

-268 KRSELPYEIDGIV
+268 KRSDLPYEIDGIV
-281 IKVAAYEEQE
+281 IKVAGYEEQE

-352 NEDFIVEKDLHI
+352 NEDFIKEKDLHI

-375 VIPAVVSALVSERT
+375 VIPAVVSALASERS
-389 GEEKEIVFPSHCP
+389 GEERVIEFPTHCP
-402 ACESELVR
+402 ACGSELIR

-431 LIHFVSRPAMNI
+431 LIHFVSRQAMNI

-450 ITQLHASDLVH
+450 ITQLHEAGLVH
-461 NVADLYRLDRDALLA
+461 SVADLYRLDRDDLLG
-476 LDRMGETSV
+476 LERMGETSV
-485 TNLLAAIEQ
+485 ANLLSAIEQ

-515 AAALIAERFETM
+515 AASLIAERFETM
-527 EAVMEASVDEL
+527 EAIIAATVEEL

-552 VLYFEKPEARD
+552 VLYFEKPEARE
-563 LVRDLGAAGVNLT
+563 LVKELSELGVNLS
-576 FKGAK
+576 FKGTK
-581 RPVADADAPL
+581 RPMTEGAPL
-591 AGKTVVLTGKLH
+591 SGKTVVLTGKLH

-615 LLGASVTGSVSKNTD
+615 RLGASVTGSVSKNTD
-630 LLIAGEKAGSKLT
+630 LLVAGEKAGSKLA

-655 AALLAFLADRS
+655 AKLLDFLHEHA

>member
-1 MEMAERVEAIRQKLN
+1 MEMTEHVETLRQKLN

-38 MNELIEIETDYP
+38 MNELIQIETDYP

-59 QRVGGVPLD
+59 QRVGGAPLD

-80 SLGNVFSKEEL
+80 SLGNVFSKDDL
-91 VEWVERIEKDLGYS
+91 IEWVERIEKDLGYA

-118 VSLKYEE
+118 VSLKYED
-125 GRLVRGATRGDG
+125 GRLKRGATRGDG

-150 RSIPLRLN
+150 RTIPLRLN

-223 STDDLVAS
+223 SNDELVAS

-236 EYLRRLGIA
+236 EYLKRLGIA
-245 VSQEYT
+245 VSGEYT
-251 TCHTADELWDY
+251 TCRTADELWDY
-262 IETYVT
+262 IEMYVT

-333 ARFAPVSV
+333 ARFAPVAV

-352 NEDFIVEKDLHI
+352 NEDFIKEKDLRI
-364 GDRVVIKKAGD
+364 NDRVVIKKAGD

-389 GEEKEIVFPSHCP
+389 GNEAEIVFPTRCP

-410 LEGEADHRCVNPEC
+410 LDGEADHRCVNPEC

-450 ITQLHASDLVH
+450 ITQLHAAGLVH
-461 NVADLYRLDRDALLA
+461 NVADLYVLEREALLD
-476 LDRMGETSV
+476 LERMGETSV

-515 AAALIAERFETM
+515 AASLIAERFETM
-527 EAVMEASVDEL
+527 DAIMDASVEAL
-538 TSIDGIGTKMAESI
+538 IEIDGIGTKMAESI
-552 VLYFEKPEARD
+552 VLYFEKPEARE
-563 LVRDLGAAGVNLT
+563 LVRELDTAGVNLT
-576 FKGAK
+576 FKGVK
-581 RPVADADAPL
+581 RPVAADAPL
-591 AGKTVVLTGKLH
+591 AGKTVVLTGKLY
-603 EMTRGEAGKQLE
+603 EMTRGEAGKRLE

-630 LLIAGEKAGSKLT
+630 LLVAGEKAGSKLS
-643 KAESLGIEVWDE
+643 KAEALGVEVWDE
-655 AALLAFLADRS
+655 SKLLAFLAEHV

>member
-1 MEMAERVEAIRQKLN
+1 MEMAERVEELRQMLN

-21 YYVLDRPSVPDA
+21 YYVLDRPSVPDS

-38 MNELIEIETDYP
+38 MNELIQIETDYP
-50 ELRSPDSPT
+50 ELRTPDSPT
-59 QRVGGVPLD
+59 QRVGGAPLD

-91 VEWVERIEKDLGYS
+91 VEWVERIEKDLGYT
-105 PLFVAELK
+105 PTFVAELK

-118 VSLKYEE
+118 VSLKYEN

-158 EDVTFEVRGEA
+158 EDVTLEVRGEA
-169 YMPKRSFEH
+169 YMPKRSFEQ
-178 LNDERERLG
+178 LNDERERIG

-223 STDDLVAS
+223 SQDDLVAS

-236 EYLRRLGIA
+236 DYLKRLGVA
-245 VSQEYT
+245 VNGDYRICQ
-251 TCHTADELWDY
+251 TADELWDY

-268 KRSELPYEIDGIV
+268 KRSDLPYEIDGIV
-281 IKVAAYEEQE
+281 IKVAGYEEQE

-352 NEDFIVEKDLHI
+352 NEDFIKEKDLHI

-375 VIPAVVSALVSERT
+375 VIPAVVSALASERS
-389 GEEKEIVFPSHCP
+389 GEERVIEFPTHCP
-402 ACESELVR
+402 ACGSELIR

-431 LIHFVSRPAMNI
+431 LIHFVSRQAMNI

-450 ITQLHASDLVH
+450 ITQLHEAGLVH
-461 NVADLYRLDRDALLA
+461 NVADLYRLDRDDLLG
-476 LDRMGETSV
+476 LERMGETSV
-485 TNLLAAIEQ
+485 TNLLSAIEQ

-515 AAALIAERFETM
+515 AASLIAERFETM
-527 EAVMEASVDEL
+527 EAIIAATVEEL
-538 TSIDGIGTKMAESI
+538 TAIDGIGTKMAESI
-552 VLYFEKPEARD
+552 VLYFEKPEARE
-563 LVRDLGAAGVNLT
+563 LVKELSELGVNLS
-576 FKGAK
+576 FKGTK
-581 RPVADADAPL
+581 RPMTEGAPL
-591 AGKTVVLTGKLH
+591 SGKTVVLTGKLH

-630 LLIAGEKAGSKLT
+630 LLVAGEKAGSKLA

-655 AALLAFLADRS
+655 AKLLDFLHEHA

>member
-1 MEMAERVEAIRQKLN
+1 MEMTEHVETLRQKLN

-38 MNELIEIETDYP
+38 MNELIQIETDYP

-59 QRVGGVPLD
+59 QRVGGAPLD

-80 SLGNVFSKEEL
+80 SLGNVFSKDDL
-91 VEWVERIEKDLGYS
+91 IEWVERIEKDLGYA

-118 VSLKYEE
+118 VSLKYED
-125 GRLVRGATRGDG
+125 GRLKRGATRGDG

-150 RSIPLRLN
+150 RTIPLRLN

-202 RQLDSKIAA
+202 RQLDSKIAS

-223 STDDLVAS
+223 SNDELVAS

-236 EYLRRLGIA
+236 DYLKRLGIA
-245 VSQEYT
+245 VSGEYT
-251 TCHTADELWDY
+251 TCRTADELWDY

-352 NEDFIVEKDLHI
+352 NEDFIKEKDLRI
-364 GDRVVIKKAGD
+364 NDRVVIKKAGD

-389 GEEKEIVFPSHCP
+389 GNEAEIVFPTRCP

-410 LEGEADHRCVNPEC
+410 LDGEADHRCVNPEC

-450 ITQLHASDLVH
+450 ITQLHEAGLVH
-461 NVADLYRLDRDALLA
+461 NVADLYVLEREALLD
-476 LDRMGETSV
+476 LERMGETSV

-515 AAALIAERFETM
+515 AASLIAERFETM
-527 EAVMEASVDEL
+527 DAIMDASVEAL
-538 TSIDGIGTKMAESI
+538 IEIDGIGTKMAESI
-552 VLYFEKPEARD
+552 VLYFEKPEARE
-563 LVRDLGAAGVNLT
+563 LVRELDTAGVNLT
-576 FKGAK
+576 FKGVK
-581 RPVADADAPL
+581 RSVAADAPL
-591 AGKTVVLTGKLH
+591 AGKTVVLTGKLY
-603 EMTRGEAGKQLE
+603 EMTRGEAGKRLE

-630 LLIAGEKAGSKLT
+630 LLVAGEKAGSKLS
-643 KAESLGIEVWDE
+643 KAEALGVEVWDE
-655 AALLAFLADRS
+655 SKLLAFLAEHV

>member
-38 MNELIEIETDYP
+38 MNELIVIETDYP
-50 ELRSPDSPT
+50 ELRSQDSPT
-59 QRVGGVPLD
+59 QRVGGAPLD

-118 VSLKYEE
+118 VSLKYED

-236 EYLRRLGIA
+236 AYLRRLGIA
-245 VSQEYT
+245 VSQEYK

-352 NEDFIVEKDLHI
+352 NEDFILEKDLHI

-389 GEEKEIVFPSHCP
+389 GEETEIVFPTHCP

-527 EAVMEASVDEL
+527 EAVMEASIDDL
-538 TSIDGIGTKMAESI
+538 TAIDGIGTKMAESMG
-552 VLYFEKPEARD
+552 LYFEKLEARD
-563 LVRDLGAAGVNLT
+563 LVRELGEAGVNLT
-576 FKGAK
+576 FKGVK
-581 RPVADADAPL
+581 RTVDTDAPL

-630 LLIAGEKAGSKLT
+630 LLVAGEKAGSKLT
-643 KAESLGIEVWDE
+643 KAEALGIEVWDE
-655 AALLAFLADRS
+655 AALLAFLAEQS

>member
-1 MEMAERVEAIRQKLN
+1 MEMTEHVETLRQKLN

-38 MNELIEIETDYP
+38 MNELIQIETDYP

-59 QRVGGVPLD
+59 QRVGGAPLD

-80 SLGNVFSKEEL
+80 SLGNVFSKDDL
-91 VEWVERIEKDLGYS
+91 IEWVERIEKDLGYA

-118 VSLKYEE
+118 VSLKYEN
-125 GRLVRGATRGDG
+125 GRFKRGATRGDG

-150 RSIPLRLN
+150 RTIPLRLN

-202 RQLDSKIAA
+202 RQLDSKIAS

-223 STDDLVAS
+223 SNDELVAS

-236 EYLRRLGIA
+236 EYLKRLGIA
-245 VSQEYT
+245 VSGEYT
-251 TCHTADELWDY
+251 TCRTADELWDY
-262 IETYVT
+262 IEMYVT

-333 ARFAPVSV
+333 ARFAPVAV

-352 NEDFIVEKDLHI
+352 NEDFIKEKDLRI
-364 GDRVVIKKAGD
+364 NDRVVIKKAGD

-389 GEEKEIVFPSHCP
+389 GNEAEIVFPTRCP

-410 LEGEADHRCVNPEC
+410 LDGEADHRCVNPEC

-450 ITQLHASDLVH
+450 ITQLHAAGLVH
-461 NVADLYRLDRDALLA
+461 NVADLYVLEREALLD
-476 LDRMGETSV
+476 LERMGETSV

-515 AAALIAERFETM
+515 AASLIAERFETM
-527 EAVMEASVDEL
+527 DAIMDASVEAL
-538 TSIDGIGTKMAESI
+538 IEIDGIGTKMAESI
-552 VLYFEKPEARD
+552 VLYFEKPEARE
-563 LVRDLGAAGVNLT
+563 LVRELDTAGVNLT
-576 FKGAK
+576 FKGVK
-581 RPVADADAPL
+581 RSVAADAPL
-591 AGKTVVLTGKLH
+591 AGKTVVLTGKLY
-603 EMTRGEAGKQLE
+603 EMTRGEAGKRLE

-630 LLIAGEKAGSKLT
+630 LLVAGEKAGSKLS
-643 KAESLGIEVWDE
+643 KAEALGVEVWDE
-655 AALLAFLADRS
+655 SKLLAFLAEHV

>member
-1 MEMAERVEAIRQKLN
+1 MEMAERVEELRKSLN

-21 YYVLDRPSVPDA
+21 YYVLDRPSVPDS

-38 MNELIEIETDYP
+38 MNELIQIETDYP
-50 ELRSPDSPT
+50 ELRTPDSPT
-59 QRVGGVPLD
+59 QRVGGAPLD

-91 VEWVERIEKDLGYS
+91 VEWVERIEKDLGYT
-105 PLFVAELK
+105 PTFVAELK

-118 VSLKYEE
+118 VSLKYED

-150 RSIPLRLN
+150 RAIPLRLQ

-169 YMPKRSFEH
+169 YMPKRSFEQ
-178 LNDERERLG
+178 LNDERERVG

-223 STDDLVAS
+223 SQDDLVAS

-236 EYLRRLGIA
+236 DYLKRLGVA
-245 VSQEYT
+245 VSGDYT
-251 TCHTADELWDY
+251 TCKTADELWDY
-262 IETYVT
+262 IETSVT

-281 IKVAAYEEQE
+281 IKVAGYEEQE

-352 NEDFIVEKDLHI
+352 NEDFIKEKDLHI

-375 VIPAVVSALVSERT
+375 VIPAVVSALASERS
-389 GEEKEIVFPSHCP
+389 GEERAIEFPTHCP
-402 ACESELVR
+402 ACGSELIR

-431 LIHFVSRPAMNI
+431 LIHFVSRQAMNI

-450 ITQLHASDLVH
+450 ITQLHEAGLVH
-461 NVADLYRLDRDALLA
+461 NVADLYRLNRDDLLG
-476 LDRMGETSV
+476 LERMGETSV
-485 TNLLAAIEQ
+485 TNLLSAIEQ

-515 AAALIAERFETM
+515 AASLIAERFETM
-527 EAVMEASVDEL
+527 EAIIEATVEEL

-552 VLYFEKPEARD
+552 VLYFEKPEARE
-563 LVRDLGAAGVNLT
+563 LVKELSESGVNLS
-576 FKGAK
+576 FKGTK
-581 RPVADADAPL
+581 RPTTEGAPL
-591 AGKTVVLTGKLH
+591 SGKTVVLTGKLH

-630 LLIAGEKAGSKLT
+630 LLVAGEKAGSKLT

-655 AALLAFLADRS
+655 AKLLDFLNEHA

>member
-1 MEMAERVEAIRQKLN
+1 MEMAERVEELRQTLN

-21 YYVLDRPSVPDA
+21 YYVLDRPSVPDS

-38 MNELIEIETDYP
+38 MNELIQIETDYP
-50 ELRSPDSPT
+50 ELRTPDSPT
-59 QRVGGVPLD
+59 QRVGGAPLD

-91 VEWVERIEKDLGYS
+91 VEWVERIEKDLGYT
-105 PLFVAELK
+105 PTFVAELK

-118 VSLKYEE
+118 VSLKYEN

-158 EDVTFEVRGEA
+158 EDVTLEVRGEA
-169 YMPKRSFEH
+169 YMPKRSFEQ
-178 LNDERERLG
+178 LNDERERNG

-223 STDDLVAS
+223 SQDDLVAS

-236 EYLRRLGIA
+236 DYLKRLGVA
-245 VSQEYT
+245 VNGDYI
-251 TCHTADELWDY
+251 TCQTVEELWDY

-268 KRSELPYEIDGIV
+268 KRSDLPYEIDGIV
-281 IKVAAYEEQE
+281 IKVAGYEEQE

-352 NEDFIVEKDLHI
+352 NEDFIKEKDLHI

-375 VIPAVVSALVSERT
+375 VIPAVVSALASERS
-389 GEEKEIVFPSHCP
+389 GEERVIEFPTHCP
-402 ACESELVR
+402 ACGSELIR

-431 LIHFVSRPAMNI
+431 LIHFVSRQAMNI

-450 ITQLHASDLVH
+450 ITQLHEAGLVH
-461 NVADLYRLDRDALLA
+461 NVADLYRLDRDDLLG
-476 LDRMGETSV
+476 LERMGETSV
-485 TNLLAAIEQ
+485 TNLLSAIEQ

-515 AAALIAERFETM
+515 AASLIAERFETM
-527 EAVMEASVDEL
+527 EAIIAATVEEL
-538 TSIDGIGTKMAESI
+538 TAIDGIGTKMAESI
-552 VLYFEKPEARD
+552 VLYFEKPEARE
-563 LVRDLGAAGVNLT
+563 LVKELSELGVNLS
-576 FKGAK
+576 FKGTK
-581 RPVADADAPL
+581 RPTTEGAPL
-591 AGKTVVLTGKLH
+591 SGKTVVLTGKLH

-630 LLIAGEKAGSKLT
+630 LLVAGEKAGSKLA

-655 AALLAFLADRS
+655 AKLLDFLHEQA

>member
-1 MEMAERVEAIRQKLN
+1 MEMTERVETLRKQLN

-38 MNELIEIETDYP
+38 MNELIQIETDYP

-59 QRVGGVPLD
+59 QRVGAPPLD

-80 SLGNVFSKEEL
+80 SLGNVFTKEEL
-91 VEWVERIEKDLGYS
+91 VEWVDRIEKDLGYR

-118 VSLKYEE
+118 VSLKYED

-158 EDVTFEVRGEA
+158 EDVTLEVRGEA
-169 YMPKRSFEH
+169 YMPKRSFQH
-178 LNDERERLG
+178 LNDERERMG
-187 EPLFANPRNAAAGSL
+187 EALFANPRNAAAGSL

-231 HDESL
+231 HDEAL
-236 EYLRRLGIA
+236 AYLKQLGIA
-245 VSQEYT
+245 VNSEYT
-251 TCHTADELWDY
+251 TSQTADALWDY

-315 TIEDVD
+315 TIEAVD

-333 ARFAPVSV
+333 ARFAPVLV

-352 NEDFIVEKDLHI
+352 NEDFIKEKDLHLF
-364 GDRVVIKKAGD
+364 DRVVIKKAGD
-375 VIPAVVSALVSERT
+375 VIPAVVSAIESERT
-389 GEEKEIVFPSHCP
+389 GNETEIVFPTHCP
-402 ACESELVR
+402 ACDSELVR

-450 ITQLHASDLVH
+450 ITQLHEAKLVH
-461 NVADLYRLDRDALLA
+461 NVADLYRLDREALLA
-476 LDRMGETSV
+476 LERMGETSV
-485 TNLLAAIEQ
+485 SNLLAAIDQ

-515 AAALIAERFETM
+515 AATLIAERFETM
-527 EAVMEASVDEL
+527 EAIMAATVEAL
-538 TSIDGIGTKMAESI
+538 TAIDGIGTKMAESI
-552 VLYFEKPEARD
+552 TLYFEKPEARE
-563 LVRDLGAAGVNLT
+563 LVRELDEAGVNLT

-581 RPVADADAPL
+581 RPVDTDAPL

-603 EMTRGEAGKQLE
+603 EMTRGEAGKRLE

-630 LLIAGEKAGSKLT
+630 LLVAGEKAGSKLA

-655 AALLAFLADRS
+655 AALLAFLANHA

>member
-1 MEMAERVEAIRQKLN
+1 MEMAERVEELRQTLN

-21 YYVLDRPSVPDA
+21 YYVLDRPSVPDS

-38 MNELIEIETDYP
+38 MNELIQIETDYP
-50 ELRSPDSPT
+50 ELRTPDSPT
-59 QRVGGVPLD
+59 QRVGGAPLD

-91 VEWVERIEKDLGYS
+91 VEWVERIEKDLGYT
-105 PLFVAELK
+105 PTFVAELK

-118 VSLKYEE
+118 VSLKYEN
-125 GRLVRGATRGDG
+125 GRLLRGATRGDG

-169 YMPKRSFEH
+169 YMPKRSFEQ
-178 LNDERERLG
+178 LNDERERVG

-223 STDDLVAS
+223 SQDDLVAS

-236 EYLRRLGIA
+236 DYLKRLGVA
-245 VSQEYT
+245 VSGDYT
-251 TCHTADELWDY
+251 TCQRADELWDY

-268 KRSELPYEIDGIV
+268 KRSDLPYEIDGIV
-281 IKVAAYEEQE
+281 IKVAGYEEQE

-352 NEDFIVEKDLHI
+352 NEDFIKEKDLHI

-375 VIPAVVSALVSERT
+375 VIPAVVSALASERS
-389 GEEKEIVFPSHCP
+389 GEERVIEFPTHCP
-402 ACESELVR
+402 ACGSELIR

-431 LIHFVSRPAMNI
+431 LIHFVSRQAMNI

-450 ITQLHASDLVH
+450 ITQLHEAGLVH
-461 NVADLYRLDRDALLA
+461 NVADLYRLDRDDLLG
-476 LDRMGETSV
+476 LERMGETSV
-485 TNLLAAIEQ
+485 TNLLSAIEQ

-515 AAALIAERFETM
+515 AASLIAERFETM
-527 EAVMEASVDEL
+527 DAIIAATVEEL

-552 VLYFEKPEARD
+552 VLYFEKPEARE
-563 LVRDLGAAGVNLT
+563 LVKELAESGVNLS
-576 FKGAK
+576 FKGMK
-581 RPVADADAPL
+581 RPTTEGAPL
-591 AGKTVVLTGKLH
+591 SGKTVVLTGKLH

-630 LLIAGEKAGSKLT
+630 LLVAGEKAGSKLA

-655 AALLAFLADRS
+655 AKLLDFLKEQA

>member
-1 MEMAERVEAIRQKLN
+1 MEMVERVEELRKSLN

-21 YYVLDRPSVPDA
+21 YYVLDRPSVPDS

-38 MNELIEIETDYP
+38 MNELIQIETDYP
-50 ELRSPDSPT
+50 ELRTPDSPT
-59 QRVGGVPLD
+59 QRVGGAPLD

-91 VEWVERIEKDLGYS
+91 VEWVERIEKDLGYT
-105 PLFVAELK
+105 PTFVAELK

-118 VSLKYEE
+118 VSLKYED

-150 RSIPLRLN
+150 RAIPLRLQ

-169 YMPKRSFEH
+169 YMPKRSFEQ

-223 STDDLVAS
+223 SQDELVTS

-236 EYLRRLGIA
+236 AYLKRLGVA
-245 VSQEYT
+245 VSGDYT
-251 TCHTADELWDY
+251 TCKTADELWDY
-262 IETYVT
+262 IETYMT

-281 IKVAAYEEQE
+281 IKVAGYEEQE

-352 NEDFIVEKDLHI
+352 NEDFIKEKDLHI

-375 VIPAVVSALVSERT
+375 VIPAVVSALASERS
-389 GEEKEIVFPSHCP
+389 GEERAIEFPTHCP
-402 ACESELVR
+402 ACGSELIR

-431 LIHFVSRPAMNI
+431 LIHFVSRQAMNI

-450 ITQLHASDLVH
+450 ITQLHEAGLVH
-461 NVADLYRLDRDALLA
+461 NVADLYRLNRDDLLG
-476 LDRMGETSV
+476 LERMGETSV
-485 TNLLAAIEQ
+485 TNLLSAIEQ

-515 AAALIAERFETM
+515 AASLIAERFETM
-527 EAVMEASVDEL
+527 EAIIEATVEEL

-552 VLYFEKPEARD
+552 VLYFEKPEARE
-563 LVRDLGAAGVNLT
+563 LVKELSESGVNLS
-576 FKGAK
+576 FKGTK
-581 RPVADADAPL
+581 RPTTEGAPL
-591 AGKTVVLTGKLH
+591 SGKTVVLTGKLH

-630 LLIAGEKAGSKLT
+630 LLVAGEKAGSKLT

-655 AALLAFLADRS
+655 AKLLDFLNEHA

>member
-1 MEMAERVEAIRQKLN
+1 MEMAERVEELRKSLN

-21 YYVLDRPSVPDA
+21 YYVLDRPSVPDS

-38 MNELIEIETDYP
+38 MNELIQIETDYP
-50 ELRSPDSPT
+50 ELRTPDSPT
-59 QRVGGVPLD
+59 QRVGGAPLD

-91 VEWVERIEKDLGYS
+91 VEWVERIEKDLGYT
-105 PLFVAELK
+105 PTFVAELK

-118 VSLKYEE
+118 VSLKYED

-150 RSIPLRLN
+150 RAIPLRLQ

-169 YMPKRSFEH
+169 YMPKRSFEQ
-178 LNDERERLG
+178 LNDERERVG

-223 STDDLVAS
+223 SQDDLVAS

-236 EYLRRLGIA
+236 DYLKRLGVA
-245 VSQEYT
+245 VSGDYT
-251 TCHTADELWDY
+251 TCKTADELWEY

-281 IKVAAYEEQE
+281 IKVAGYEEQE

-352 NEDFIVEKDLHI
+352 NEDFIKEKDLHI

-375 VIPAVVSALVSERT
+375 VIPAVVSALASERS
-389 GEEKEIVFPSHCP
+389 GKEQAIEFPTHCP
-402 ACESELVR
+402 ACGSELIR

-431 LIHFVSRPAMNI
+431 LIHFVSRQAMNI

-450 ITQLHASDLVH
+450 ITQLHEAGLVH
-461 NVADLYRLDRDALLA
+461 NVADLYRLNRDDLLG
-476 LDRMGETSV
+476 LERMGETSV
-485 TNLLAAIEQ
+485 TNLLSAIEQ

-515 AAALIAERFETM
+515 AASLIAERFETM
-527 EAVMEASVDEL
+527 EAIIEATVEEL

-552 VLYFEKPEARD
+552 VLYFEKAEARE
-563 LVRDLGAAGVNLT
+563 LVKELSESGVNLS
-576 FKGAK
+576 FKGTK
-581 RPVADADAPL
+581 RPTTEGAPL
-591 AGKTVVLTGKLH
+591 SGKTVVLTGKLH

-630 LLIAGEKAGSKLT
+630 LLVAGEKAGSKLT

-655 AALLAFLADRS
+655 AKLLDFLNEHA

>member
-1 MEMAERVEAIRQKLN
+1 MEMVERVEELRKSLN

-21 YYVLDRPSVPDA
+21 YYVLDRPSVPDS

-38 MNELIEIETDYP
+38 MNELIQIETDYP
-50 ELRSPDSPT
+50 ELRTPDSPT
-59 QRVGGVPLD
+59 QRVGGAPLD

-91 VEWVERIEKDLGYS
+91 VEWVERIEKDLGYT
-105 PLFVAELK
+105 PTFVAELK

-118 VSLKYEE
+118 VSLKYED

-150 RSIPLRLN
+150 RAIPLRLQ

-169 YMPKRSFEH
+169 YMPKRSFEQ

-223 STDDLVAS
+223 SQDELVTS

-236 EYLRRLGIA
+236 AYLKRLGVA
-245 VSQEYT
+245 VSGDYT
-251 TCHTADELWDY
+251 TCKTADELWDY
-262 IETYVT
+262 IETYMT

-281 IKVAAYEEQE
+281 IKVAGYEEQE

-352 NEDFIVEKDLHI
+352 NEDFIKEKDLHI

-375 VIPAVVSALVSERT
+375 VIPAVVSALASERS
-389 GEEKEIVFPSHCP
+389 GEERAIEFPTHCP
-402 ACESELVR
+402 ACGSELIR

-431 LIHFVSRPAMNI
+431 LIHFVSRQAMNI

-450 ITQLHASDLVH
+450 ITQLHEAGLVH
-461 NVADLYRLDRDALLA
+461 NVADLYRLNRDDLLG
-476 LDRMGETSV
+476 LERMGETSV
-485 TNLLAAIEQ
+485 TNLLSAIEQ

-515 AAALIAERFETM
+515 AASLIAERFETM
-527 EAVMEASVDEL
+527 EAIIEATVEEL

-552 VLYFEKPEARD
+552 VLYFEKPEARE
-563 LVRDLGAAGVNLT
+563 LVKELSESGVNLS
-576 FKGAK
+576 FKGTR
-581 RPVADADAPL
+581 RPTTEGAPL
-591 AGKTVVLTGKLH
+591 SGKTVVLTGKLH

-630 LLIAGEKAGSKLT
+630 LLVAGEKAGSKLT

-655 AALLAFLADRS
+655 AKLLDFLNEHA

>member
-1 MEMAERVEAIRQKLN
+1 MEMAERVEELRQMLN

-21 YYVLDRPSVPDA
+21 YYVLDRPSVPDS

-38 MNELIEIETDYP
+38 MNELIQIETEYP
-50 ELRSPDSPT
+50 ELRTPDSPT
-59 QRVGGVPLD
+59 QRVGGAPLD

-91 VEWVERIEKDLGYS
+91 VEWVERIEKDLGYT
-105 PLFVAELK
+105 PTFVAELK

-118 VSLKYEE
+118 VSLKYEN

-158 EDVTFEVRGEA
+158 EDVTLEVRGEA
-169 YMPKRSFEH
+169 YMPKRSFEQ
-178 LNDERERLG
+178 LNDERERIG

-223 STDDLVAS
+223 SQDDLVAS

-236 EYLRRLGIA
+236 DYLKRLGVA
-245 VSQEYT
+245 VNGDYI
-251 TCHTADELWDY
+251 TCQTVEELWDY

-268 KRSELPYEIDGIV
+268 KRSDLPYEIDGIV
-281 IKVAAYEEQE
+281 IKVAGYEEQE

-352 NEDFIVEKDLHI
+352 NEDFIKEKDLHI

-375 VIPAVVSALVSERT
+375 VIPAVVSALASERS
-389 GEEKEIVFPSHCP
+389 GEERVIEFPTHCP
-402 ACESELVR
+402 ACGSELIR

-431 LIHFVSRPAMNI
+431 LIHFVSRQAMNI

-450 ITQLHASDLVH
+450 ITQLHEAGLVH
-461 NVADLYRLDRDALLA
+461 NVADLYRLDRDDLLG
-476 LDRMGETSV
+476 LERMGETSV
-485 TNLLAAIEQ
+485 TNLLSAIEQ

-515 AAALIAERFETM
+515 AASLIAERFETM
-527 EAVMEASVDEL
+527 EAIIAATVEEL
-538 TSIDGIGTKMAESI
+538 TAIDGIGTKMAESI
-552 VLYFEKPEARD
+552 VLYFEKPEARE
-563 LVRDLGAAGVNLT
+563 LVKELSELGVNLS
-576 FKGAK
+576 FKGTK
-581 RPVADADAPL
+581 RPTTEGAPL
-591 AGKTVVLTGKLH
+591 SGKTVVLTGKLH
-603 EMTRGEAGKQLE
+603 EMTRSEAGKQLE
-615 LLGASVTGSVSKNTD
+615 RLGASVTGSVSKNTD
-630 LLIAGEKAGSKLT
+630 LLVAGEKAGSKLA

-655 AALLAFLADRS
+655 AKLLDFLQEQA

>member
-1 MEMAERVEAIRQKLN
+1 MEMTEHVETLRQKLN

-38 MNELIEIETDYP
+38 MNELIQIETDYP

-59 QRVGGVPLD
+59 QRVGGAPLD

-80 SLGNVFSKEEL
+80 SLGNVFSKDDL
-91 VEWVERIEKDLGYS
+91 IEWVERIEKDLGYA

-118 VSLKYEE
+118 VSLKYED
-125 GRLVRGATRGDG
+125 GRLKRGATRGDG

-150 RSIPLRLN
+150 RTIPLRLN

-202 RQLDSKIAA
+202 RQLDSKIAS

-223 STDDLVAS
+223 SNDELVAS

-236 EYLRRLGIA
+236 EYLKRLGIA
-245 VSQEYT
+245 VSGEYT
-251 TCHTADELWDY
+251 TCRTADELWDY
-262 IETYVT
+262 IEMYVT

-333 ARFAPVSV
+333 ARFAPVAV

-352 NEDFIVEKDLHI
+352 NEDFIKEKDLRI
-364 GDRVVIKKAGD
+364 NDRVVIKKAGD

-389 GEEKEIVFPSHCP
+389 GNEAEIVFPTRCP

-410 LEGEADHRCVNPEC
+410 LDGEADHRCVNPEC

-450 ITQLHASDLVH
+450 ITQLHAAELVH
-461 NVADLYRLDRDALLA
+461 NVADLYVLEREALLD
-476 LDRMGETSV
+476 LERMGETSV

-515 AAALIAERFETM
+515 AASLIAERFETM
-527 EAVMEASVDEL
+527 DAIMDASVEAL
-538 TSIDGIGTKMAESI
+538 IEIDGIGTKMAESI
-552 VLYFEKPEARD
+552 VLYFEKPEARE
-563 LVRDLGAAGVNLT
+563 LVRELDTAGVNLT
-576 FKGAK
+576 FKGVK
-581 RPVADADAPL
+581 RSVAADAPL
-591 AGKTVVLTGKLH
+591 AGKTVVLTGKLY
-603 EMTRGEAGKQLE
+603 EMTRGEAGKRLE

-630 LLIAGEKAGSKLT
+630 LLVAGEKAGSKLS
-643 KAESLGIEVWDE
+643 KAEALGVEVWDE
-655 AALLAFLADRS
+655 SKLLAFLAEHV

>member
-1 MEMAERVEAIRQKLN
+1 
-16 QYGYE
+16 
-21 YYVLDRPSVPDA
+21 
-33 EYDRL
+33 
-38 MNELIEIETDYP
+38 
-50 ELRSPDSPT
+50 
-59 QRVGGVPLD
+59 
-68 AFVKVTHDTPML
+68 
-80 SLGNVFSKEEL
+80 
-91 VEWVERIEKDLGYS
+91 
-105 PLFVAELK
+105 
-113 FDGLA
+113 
-118 VSLKYEE
+118 
-125 GRLVRGATRGDG
+125 
-137 TTGEDITQNLKTI
+137 
-150 RSIPLRLN
+150 
-158 EDVTFEVRGEA
+158 
-169 YMPKRSFEH
+169 
-178 LNDERERLG
+178 
-187 EPLFANPRNAAAGSL
+187 
-202 RQLDSKIAA
+202 

-223 STDDLVAS
+223 SQDDLVAS

-236 EYLRRLGIA
+236 DYLKRLGVA
-245 VSQEYT
+245 VSGDYT
-251 TCHTADELWDY
+251 TCQTADELWDY

-268 KRSELPYEIDGIV
+268 KRSDLPYEIDGIV
-281 IKVAAYEEQE
+281 IKVAGYEEQE

-352 NEDFIVEKDLHI
+352 NEDFIKEKDLHI

-375 VIPAVVSALVSERT
+375 VIPAVVSALASERS
-389 GEEKEIVFPSHCP
+389 GEERVIEFPTHCP
-402 ACESELVR
+402 ACGSELIR

-431 LIHFVSRPAMNI
+431 LIHFVSRQAMNI

-450 ITQLHASDLVH
+450 ITQLHEAGLVH
-461 NVADLYRLDRDALLA
+461 NVADLYRLDRDDLLG
-476 LDRMGETSV
+476 LERMGETSV
-485 TNLLAAIEQ
+485 TNLLSAIEQ

-515 AAALIAERFETM
+515 AASLIAERFETM
-527 EAVMEASVDEL
+527 EAIIAATVEEL
-538 TSIDGIGTKMAESI
+538 TAIDGIGTKMAESI
-552 VLYFEKPEARD
+552 VLYFEKPEARE
-563 LVRDLGAAGVNLT
+563 LVKELSESGVNLS
-576 FKGAK
+576 FKGTK
-581 RPVADADAPL
+581 RPTTEGAPL
-591 AGKTVVLTGKLH
+591 SGKTVVLTGKLH

-630 LLIAGEKAGSKLT
+630 LLVAGEKAGSKLA

-655 AALLAFLADRS
+655 AKLLDFLKEQA